1 MTTVFT
7 ADVKTIRP
15 AELDEVLDLAEEE
28 EEVTAQAVPAVQ
40 AATEPHKSEDLT
52 LEQLQYLLEQKR
64 SAIAKQAEAEHAP
77 VKPPQRAPAGM
88 VWTFNRGPQRFIWQY
103 DALVYEIEGHD
114 MMLFPER
121 VGRHG
126 RKRSLISLDPILNTA
141 VFQVVLEED
150 KKFGVPLR
158 IVNRLELIDRTTDP
172 NPLGRGA
179 PVPTHPMALSV
190 AGAYE
195 AMQRRTDRFVEL
207 E

>member
-1 MTTVFT
+1 MAIFT
-7 ADVKTIRP
+7 ADAQTIRP
-15 AELDEVLDLAEEE
+15 AELDEVLDVAEAEEE
-28 EEVTAQAVPAVQ
+28 VVAVPTPGVKEPPTT
-40 AATEPHKSEDLT
+40 AAEDLS

-64 SAIAKQAEAEHAP
+64 TAIAQQAEAEHAP

-88 VWTFNRGPQRFIWQY
+88 LWIFNRGPHRFIWQY
-103 DALVYEIEGHD
+103 DAIVYEIEGHD

-141 VFQVVLEED
+141 VFQVVLEDD